1 MDYDKLLN
9 ETNYFDQRI
18 FAKVAELERAKV
30 TNEEREKLSYRRS
43 ELEDLNSSFERY
55 MFDLK
60 LFDTALD
67 QEDRKFKNRRTE
79 YIDGLI
85 TESLRRIFPTDNLQ
99 AKLECDFYRKSE
111 AHLVLRDGDGHEL
124 DPDICSGKLQQ
135 YLVSFTAVS
144 GIVKGLGIKNLYVDE
159 AFGVAAPEIMGEI
172 GKVVQHS
179 VDDGLQIIMIAQ
191 NPCVYQDLPRHEI
204 TLKKDPV
211 TKSVHVV
218 SEIDY

>member
-55 MFDLK
+55 VFDLK

-85 TESLRRIFPTDNLQ
+85 T
-99 AKLECDFYRKSE
+99 
-111 AHLVLRDGDGHEL
+111 
-124 DPDICSGKLQQ
+124 
-135 YLVSFTAVS
+135 
-144 GIVKGLGIKNLYVDE
+144 
-159 AFGVAAPEIMGEI
+159 
-172 GKVVQHS
+172 
-179 VDDGLQIIMIAQ
+179 
-191 NPCVYQDLPRHEI
+191 
-204 TLKKDPV
+204 
-211 TKSVHVV
+211 
-218 SEIDY
+218 